1 MSVAL
6 WLLAFNDV
14 HEPTPEVSV
23 NAIGHPRLFGDVI
36 WVLFIGAQAAD
47 GVFTYLGLR
56 VFGVGM
62 EGNPLISWYA
72 ATFGIGAALASA
84 KLLAAT
90 CAAFLHLV
98 GRHVTLAVLTI
109 VYLVGAVWPWSELL
123 WP

>member
-1 MSVAL
+1 V
-6 WLLAFNDV
+6 D
-14 HEPTPEVSV
+14 EPTSEASA
-23 NAIGHPRLFGDVI
+23 NAIGQRRLFGDVI

-72 ATFGIGAALASA
+72 ATFGVGAALASA

-90 CAAFLHLV
+90 CAAFLHLI

>member
-1 MSVAL
+1 MVARTE
-6 WLLAFNDV
+6 DV
-14 HEPTPEVSV
+14 HEPTVEASAGG
-23 NAIGHPRLFGDVI
+23 NGHPRLFGDVI
-36 WVLFIGAQAAD
+36 WVLFIAAQAAD

-56 VFGVGM
+56 VFGIAM

-72 ATFGIGAALASA
+72 TTFGIGTALASA

-109 VYLVGAVWPWSELL
+109 VYLIGAVWPWSELL

>member
-1 MSVAL
+1 MVARVTNVY
-6 WLLAFNDV
+6 A
-14 HEPTPEVSV
+14 PTREASGNV
-23 NAIGHPRLFGDVI
+23 IGHPRLFGDVI

-56 VFGVGM
+56 AFGIGM

-72 ATFGIGAALASA
+72 STFGVGAALASA
-84 KLLAAT
+84 KLLAAS

-98 GRHVTLAVLTI
+98 GRHLTLAVLTI
-109 VYLVGAVWPWSELL
+109 VYLVGAIWPWSELL